1 MDEYQMEKNKENND
15 EISLIDLFAV
25 LMKYKKMIIITVVC
39 FMIFAVVFSIISLL
53 LPPKTSYLP
62 NKYTSSASMIINE
75 EDSAGGGLSSMLSS
89 SGLSSI
95 ASLAGLSSTGSTYS
109 SLAIYLTT
117 SNPFVDAIIDEFK
130 ILEQP
135 DFEKSKYPR
144 TDAREFVKE
153 NLKGSI
159 DEESGVF
166 TLAYTNI
173 DPVFAQCVVNF
184 AVDWLQVRF
193 DELGIDKNK
202 ISKENLEKNIE
213 LSYQEIQ
220 RLQKE
225 ANKVANSV
233 TNGGSYW
240 NIPSIAV
247 ESTKI
252 ELELRAQEEVY
263 KQLKVQYE
271 LLKVEMQSETPVFQV
286 LERPEIPEK
295 KSGPSRGVLCIVIT
309 FVGIF
314 IAIFLAFLLN
324 AIENIKK
331 DSEAMSKLLP
341 NLKKK

>member
-1 MDEYQMEKNKENND
+1 MEKNKENND

-25 LMKYKKMIIITVVC
+25 LMKYKKMIIITVVS

>member
-1 MDEYQMEKNKENND
+1 MEKNKENND

-25 LMKYKKMIIITVVC
+25 LLKYKKMIIITVVS

-53 LPPKTSYLP
+53 LPPKISYLP

-89 SGLSSI
+89 SGLSSL
-95 ASLAGLSSTGSTYS
+95 ASLAGIGTGSS
-109 SLAIYLTT
+109 SFGSLAIYLTT
-117 SNPFVDAIIDEFK
+117 SNPFIDAIIDEFK
-130 ILEQP
+130 ILEEP

-166 TLAYTNI
+166 TLTYTNI

-295 KSGPSRGVLCIVIT
+295 KSGPSRGVLCIIIT
-309 FVGIF
+309 FAGCF
-314 IAIFLAFLLN
+314 ISIFLAFLLN

>member
-1 MDEYQMEKNKENND
+1 
-15 EISLIDLFAV
+15 
-25 LMKYKKMIIITVVC
+25 
-39 FMIFAVVFSIISLL
+39 
-53 LPPKTSYLP
+53 
-62 NKYTSSASMIINE
+62 MIINE

-252 ELELRAQEEVY
+252 ELELRAQEEV
-263 KQLKVQYE
+263 
-271 LLKVEMQSETPVFQV
+271 
-286 LERPEIPEK
+286 
-295 KSGPSRGVLCIVIT
+295 
-309 FVGIF
+309 
-314 IAIFLAFLLN
+314 
-324 AIENIKK
+324 
-331 DSEAMSKLLP
+331 
-341 NLKKK
+341 

>member
-1 MDEYQMEKNKENND
+1 MEKNKENND

-135 DFEKSKYPR
+135 NFAKSKYPR

>member
-1 MDEYQMEKNKENND
+1 MEKNNENND

-25 LMKYKKMIIITVVC
+25 LMKYKKMIIITVVS

>member
-1 MDEYQMEKNKENND
+1 M
-15 EISLIDLFAV
+15 
-25 LMKYKKMIIITVVC
+25 
-39 FMIFAVVFSIISLL
+39 
-53 LPPKTSYLP
+53 
-62 NKYTSSASMIINE
+62 
-75 EDSAGGGLSSMLSS
+75 
-89 SGLSSI
+89 
-95 ASLAGLSSTGSTYS
+95 
-109 SLAIYLTT
+109 
-117 SNPFVDAIIDEFK
+117 
-130 ILEQP
+130 
-135 DFEKSKYPR
+135 
-144 TDAREFVKE
+144 
-153 NLKGSI
+153 
-159 DEESGVF
+159 
-166 TLAYTNI
+166 
-173 DPVFAQCVVNF
+173 NF

>member
-25 LMKYKKMIIITVVC
+25 LMKYKKMIIITVVS

-75 EDSAGGGLSSMLSS
+75 EDSASGGLSSMLSS

>member
-1 MDEYQMEKNKENND
+1 
-15 EISLIDLFAV
+15 
-25 LMKYKKMIIITVVC
+25 MIIITVVC

-135 DFEKSKYPR
+135 NFAKSKYPR

>member
-25 LMKYKKMIIITVVC
+25 LMKYKKMIIITVVS

>member
-1 MDEYQMEKNKENND
+1 MEKNKENND

-25 LMKYKKMIIITVVC
+25 LMKYKKMIIITVVS

-75 EDSAGGGLSSMLSS
+75 EDSDGGGLSSMLSS

>member
-135 DFEKSKYPR
+135 NFAKSKYPR

>member
-1 MDEYQMEKNKENND
+1 MEKNKENND

-25 LMKYKKMIIITVVC
+25 LLKYKKMIIITVVS

-53 LPPKTSYLP
+53 LPPKISYLP

-135 DFEKSKYPR
+135 DFAKSKYPR

-166 TLAYTNI
+166 TLTYTNI

-341 NLKKK
+341 NFKKK

>member
-1 MDEYQMEKNKENND
+1 MEKNKENND

-25 LMKYKKMIIITVVC
+25 LMKYKKMIIITVVS

-75 EDSAGGGLSSMLSS
+75 EDSASGGLSSMLSS

>member
-39 FMIFAVVFSIISLL
+39 FMIFAVVISIISLL

-135 DFEKSKYPR
+135 NFAKSKYPR

>member
-1 MDEYQMEKNKENND
+1 MEKNNENND

-25 LMKYKKMIIITVVC
+25 LMKYKKMIIITVVS

-75 EDSAGGGLSSMLSS
+75 EDSASGGLSSMLSS

>member
-1 MDEYQMEKNKENND
+1 MEKNKENND

>member
-25 LMKYKKMIIITVVC
+25 LMKYKKMIIITVVS

-75 EDSAGGGLSSMLSS
+75 EDSDGGGLSSMLSS

-341 NLKKK
+341 NFKKK